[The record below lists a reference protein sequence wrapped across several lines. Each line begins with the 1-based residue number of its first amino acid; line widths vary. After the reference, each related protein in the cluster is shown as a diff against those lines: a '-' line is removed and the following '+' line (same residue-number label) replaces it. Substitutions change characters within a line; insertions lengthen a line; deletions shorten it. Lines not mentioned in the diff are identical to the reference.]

1 MRRHAALA
9 LLFAAFSLS
18 PAAAPETVLAPAR
31 FSAAAPGGLPEGWE
45 PYSFARFPR
54 QTDYRLAASDGVTV
68 LRAEADAS
76 VSALLR
82 AFRADPRAYP
92 LMRWRWKVDHLLAK
106 GDIRRKDG
114 DDFPARI
121 YVLFDYDPDRLS
133 FADRAKILLARVIY
147 GAQVPAAALCYV
159 WDNRAAPGTIL
170 PNAYTDRVRMVVV
183 RSGAADVGRW
193 VAEERNLAQDFR
205 AAFGEDPPAI
215 SGIALAA
222 DTDNTGE
229 RAVAWFGD
237 ISLHPPPSGPADRR

>member
-1 MRRHAALA
+1 VRRRAALA
-9 LLFAAFSLS
+9 LLLLPALLPALAAE
-18 PAAAPETVLAPAR
+18 PLAPGR
-31 FSAAAPGGLPEGWE
+31 FSALAPGGLPEGWE
-45 PYSFARFPR
+45 PFSFSRFPR
-54 QTDYRLAASDGVTV
+54 HTVYRLAAGDGVTV

-82 AFRADPRAYP
+82 PFSADPRAYP
-92 LMRWRWKVDHLLAK
+92 LMRWRWKVENLLEK
-106 GDIRRKDG
+106 GDIRRREG

-121 YVLFDYDPDRLS
+121 YVLFDYDPERLS

-147 GAQVPAAALCYV
+147 GARVPAAALCYV
-159 WDNRAAPGTIL
+159 WDSRAAPGTIV

-183 RSGAADVGRW
+183 RSGAADLGRW
-193 VAEERNLAQDFR
+193 VAEERDLARDFR

-215 SGIALAA
+215 SGIAIAA

-237 ISLHPPPSGPADRR
+237 ITLHPGPP

>member
-1 MRRHAALA
+1 MRRGAAL
-9 LLFAAFSLS
+9 LLLLGVSLTAGAAE
-18 PAAAPETVLAPAR
+18 PLAVAR
-31 FSAAAPGGLPEGWE
+31 FSAAAPGGLPEGWS
-45 PYSFARFPR
+45 PFSFGKFPR
-54 QTDYRLAASDGVTV
+54 HTDYRLVSDAGVTV

-82 AFRADPRAYP
+82 PVSAGPQSLP
-92 LMRWRWKVDHLLAK
+92 VMRWRWKVENLLAK
-106 GDIRRKDG
+106 GDIRRKEG

-159 WDNRAAPGTIL
+159 WDNRSPPGTIV
-170 PNAYTDRVRMVVV
+170 PNPYTDRVRMVVV
-183 RSGAADVGRW
+183 RSGPADLGRW
-193 VAEERNLAQDFR
+193 VAEERNIARDFR
-205 AAFGEDPPAI
+205 AAFGEDPPMI
-215 SGIALAA
+215 SGIVVAA

-237 ISLHPPPSGPADRR
+237 ISLNAAAR